1 MKKTTN
7 NPATVMISAATA
19 EAICNLLYSENGG
32 VDMSRII
39 DDLGGG
45 VVNKLNVGLVMK
57 GMKPKINESPREYDK
72 YDPTY
77 RRVLVNYSL
86 INNKVDYRVDHLRS
100 DGTWYEG
107 YSTGKCTLEE
117 WESYDIWEDP
127 AVTTEDNR

>member
-1 MKKTTN
+1 MKKKTN
-7 NPATVMISAATA
+7 NPATVTISAATA
-19 EAICNLLYSENGG
+19 EAICNLLYSESGG

-57 GMKPKINESPREYDK
+57 GMKPNVNESPRVHDK

-77 RRVLVNYSL
+77 RKVLVNYSL
-86 INNKVDYRVDHLRS
+86 INNRVDYRIDHLRA
-100 DGTWYEG
+100 DGIWYEG
-107 YSTGKCTLEE
+107 YSTGKCTAEE

-127 AVTTEDNR
+127 VETTEYNK